1 MITPEKCRAI
11 AQKHNKKSKL
21 GGGGTCF
28 WIDRAI
34 RKTAR
39 KGCNFVRIDF
49 AAFYRKI
56 AAIVDELE
64 KRYCSLGFD
73 IGTNIERSP
82 YSVGYITVITISW
95 NREEE

>member
-11 AQKHNKKSKL
+11 AQKHSKKSKL
-21 GGGGTCF
+21 IYYYTCF

-64 KRYCSLGFD
+64 KRYKSLGFD
-73 IGTNIERSP
+73 IETNVERSP
-82 YSVGYITVITISW
+82 YSAGYITTVTISW

>member
-11 AQKHNKKSKL
+11 SQKHSKKSKL
-21 GGGGTCF
+21 IYHYACF

-39 KGCNFVRIDF
+39 NGCNFVRINF
-49 AAFYRKI
+49 IAFYKKI
-56 AAIVDELE
+56 AAIADELE
-64 KRYCSLGFD
+64 KRYSSLGFS
-73 IGTNIERSP
+73 IETNIERSP
-82 YSVGYITVITISW
+82 YSAGYITVITISW

>member
-11 AQKHNKKSKL
+11 AQKHSKKSKL
-21 GGGGTCF
+21 IYHYACF

-39 KGCNFVRIDF
+39 KGYNFVRIDF
-49 AAFYRKI
+49 IAFYRKI
-56 AAIVDELE
+56 KAITDELE
-64 KRYCSLGFD
+64 EKYRNLGFN
-73 IGTNIERSP
+73 IETNIERSP
-82 YSVGYITVITISW
+82 YSAGYITVITISW